1 MLSNDFE
8 HKDIPIKDHHLL
20 RDKRQDDLNDCERS
34 DADHIEKLKM
44 HLYRAAL
51 ELDAACRKECI
62 TNFVLRSLPTEQPVE
77 GIFGSWS

>member
-20 RDKRQDDLNDCERS
+20 RGKRQDDLSDCERS

-44 HLYRAAL
+44 HSYRAAL
-51 ELDAACRKECI
+51 GLDAACRKECI

-77 GIFGSWS
+77 GIFGS